1 MKKISLFILLII
13 IFGLTG
19 CKNINTNNQSNET
32 LENNITD
39 NITENNNLNNT
50 DKEWGVPQR
59 HITLGKRYQIS
70 FPVLTGIPQGAGL
83 IAYQPDRTMVMVDP
97 EYGDSPEVHSIEEV
111 FSAYY
116 EQRNLMFT
124 FYYSFQFKNPTYTVR
139 SQEMIKINNYDMCKY
154 VGQMK
159 FTKENIDIKYNFV
172 AYSTQLTNGS
182 YIYCMAVDETDE
194 QSQGKTIESHAYNM
208 ALSLKEED

>member
-1 MKKISLFILLII
+1 MKKISLFILLIM
-13 IFGLTG
+13 IFNLTG
-19 CKNINTNNQSNET
+19 CKNIDTTSNNQNNET
-32 LENNITD
+32 LENNV
-39 NITENNNLNNT
+39 TENNDSNNT
-50 DKEWGVPQR
+50 DKEWGVPQS
-59 HITLGKRYQIS
+59 HITLGKRYQIN

-97 EYGDSPEVHSIEEV
+97 EYVDSPEVHSIEEV

-124 FYYSFQFKNPTYTVR
+124 FYYHFQFDNPTYTVR

-159 FTKENIDIKYNFV
+159 FTKENIDITYNFV

-182 YIYCMAVDETDE
+182 YIYWMAVDETDD
-194 QSQGKTIESHAYNM
+194 QSQSKTIESHAYNM
-208 ALSLKEED
+208 ALSLKEEY